1 MVDDSLKNEREAE
14 RLKTIDAIKLCM
26 DKEIDPKDPEV
37 VVLAKKWA
45 MLIDELAM
53 GDGSVVE
60 ELRGIYDE
68 EINDFRERFGE
79 AIPDG
84 ATMDYLR
91 KSLED

>member
-1 MVDDSLKNEREAE
+1 MINDALKKERETE

-37 VVLAKKWA
+37 VVLAEKWA
-45 MLIDELAM
+45 TLVDELAM

-68 EINDFRERFGE
+68 EMNDLRERFGE

-84 ATMDYLR
+84 AMMDYLR